1 MIEVLNTKPLETTE
15 DNSASANIF
24 QEYLDKKV
32 VPQLEALEK
41 NIAERKA
48 RLEKLKDQL
57 YDENKMLHAS
67 QAMLRRLEKLMGT
80 AEDKK
85 KNVSLTNISS
95 ELDRLK
101 FEISYVQGK
110 LQLAGV
116 VLPKEPKPKKVKK
129 VKKVKEVKTKTTSLA
144 DLLNSSYQKP
154 CE

>member
-1 MIEVLNTKPLETTE
+1 MIEILNTKPVETAE
-15 DNSASANIF
+15 DNSASATIF

-32 VPQLEALEK
+32 TPQLEALEK
-41 NIAERKA
+41 NIEERKA
-48 RLEKLKDQL
+48 RLDKLKDQL

-67 QAMLRRLEKLMGT
+67 QAMLRRLEKLMGS

-85 KNVSLTNISS
+85 KSVSLTNIST
-95 ELDRLK
+95 ELDKLK

-116 VLPKEPKPKKVKK
+116 VLPKEPKEKK
-129 VKKVKEVKTKTTSLA
+129 VKKVKEVRTTSLA
-144 DLLNSSYQKP
+144 DVLSGTYQKP